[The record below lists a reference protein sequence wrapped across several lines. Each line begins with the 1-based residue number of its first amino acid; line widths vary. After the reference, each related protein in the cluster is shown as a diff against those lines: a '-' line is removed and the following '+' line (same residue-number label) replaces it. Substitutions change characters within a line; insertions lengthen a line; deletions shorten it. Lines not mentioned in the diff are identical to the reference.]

1 MEQYIVSA
9 RKYRPATFRSVIGQ
23 ASLTTT
29 LKNAITTQHL
39 AHAYLFCG
47 PRGVGKTT
55 CARIFA
61 KTINCSKL
69 LESGEACNEC
79 ESCVSFNEQRSLNIF
94 EMDAASNNSVDDIRE
109 LVRQVM
115 IPPQIGKYRVYIID
129 EVHMLSTPAFNAF
142 LKTLEE
148 PPEYAI
154 FILATTE
161 KHKILP
167 TIISRCQVYDF
178 NRIQVTDTVDYL
190 KYVAEN
196 EHITAETEALE
207 VIAQKADGAM
217 RDALSIFD
225 QIVSYC
231 GKDIKY
237 KDVIQILN
245 VLDYEYYLQLV
256 DGFLQGDVIGSLLI
270 FDKIIN
276 KGFDVQSFVSGLSS
290 HIRDLLVAQN
300 EKSLK
305 LLQVSD
311 GVKRQYGEQAKHCPP
326 IFLFRA
332 LELTVQCELNYKT
345 SKNKRLLVELMLIK
359 ICQLIETP
367 EKKNISSTA
376 IKKIESQNPI
386 NQPSKPIETPRP
398 TTNDSNG
405 TEPAVAQP
413 QPTQRVQL
421 QAETQQQKPISKPT
435 SGVLNLSSI
444 LSNKPETKTVASVAT
459 NTLTPQKELPKNG
472 DFTEKQLQE
481 VWAEYAESV
490 SERTFFSKYVSE
502 ITPKR
507 EGTNCLIDVISEQ
520 QFKEFTDNKANI
532 ERFLSERLGSNI
544 KLLIN
549 KCEVERTKIVS
560 PEDMLKN
567 MVAKNDNLQDL
578 INKLNLEIDY

>member
-23 ASLTTT
+23 NSLTTT

-61 KTINCSKL
+61 KTINCSNL

-178 NRIQVTDTVDYL
+178 NRIQVNDTVDYL

-196 EHITAETEALE
+196 EHITAEIEALE

-231 GKDIKY
+231 GKNIKY
-237 KDVIQILN
+237 KEVIEILN

-311 GVKRQYGEQAKHCPP
+311 GVKLQYGEQAKHCPP
-326 IFLFRA
+326 IFLFQA
-332 LELTVQCELNYKT
+332 LELAVQCELNYKT

-359 ICQLIETP
+359 ICQLIEAT
-367 EKKNISSTA
+367 EKKNISSTV
-376 IKKIESQNPI
+376 IKRIEPQKPV
-386 NQPSKPIETPRP
+386 NQLYKPIETPRP
-398 TTNDSNG
+398 TTNDSNR
-405 TEPAVAQP
+405 TESAVAQP
-413 QPTQRVQL
+413 QPTQRVLPQV
-421 QAETQQQKPISKPT
+421 ETQQQKPTSKPA

-444 LSNKPETKTVASVAT
+444 LSSKPKTKTVASVAT
-459 NTLTPQKELPKNG
+459 NTLTPQNELHKNG

-481 VWAEYAESV
+481 RWAEYAESV
-490 SERTFFSKYVSE
+490 SEHTFFSKYVSE
-502 ITPKR
+502 ITPKK

-520 QFKEFTDNKANI
+520 QFKDFTDNRANI
-532 ERFLSERLGSNI
+532 EQFLSERLGSDI
-544 KLLIN
+544 KLFIN
-549 KCEVERTKIVS
+549 KCEVERAKIVS
-560 PEDMLKN
+560 PDYMLKN
-567 MVAKNDNLQDL
+567 MVAKNDNLQEL
-578 INKLNLEIDY
+578 ISRLGLIID

>member
-23 ASLTTT
+23 DSLTTT

-61 KTINCSKL
+61 KTINCSNL
-69 LESGEACNEC
+69 SEAGEACNEC

-178 NRIQVTDTVDYL
+178 NRIQVNDTVSYL

-196 EHITAETEALE
+196 EHITAEAEALE

-231 GKDIKY
+231 GNNIKY
-237 KDVIQILN
+237 KEVIEILN

-276 KGFDVQSFVSGLSS
+276 KGFDVLSFVSGLSS

-300 EKSLK
+300 EKSIK

-311 GVKRQYGEQAKHCPP
+311 GVKRQYGEQAKHCTP
-326 IFLFRA
+326 IFLFQA

-367 EKKNISSTA
+367 EKKNGSPIA
-376 IKKIESQNPI
+376 IKKIEPQNSD
-386 NQPSKPIETPRP
+386 NQPPKTVEIPRP
-398 TTNDSNG
+398 TATESKP
-405 TEPAVAQP
+405 TEPPVTQL
-413 QPTQRVQL
+413 QPT
-421 QAETQQQKPISKPT
+421 QAETQYHKPT
-435 SGVLNLSSI
+435 AKQASSVLNLSSI
-444 LSNKPETKTVASVAT
+444 LSNKPEVKTTYST
-459 NTLTPQKELPKNG
+459 PNTVSDTLHDKPSYNG

-481 VWAEYAESV
+481 IWEEYAESV

-502 ITPKR
+502 ITPKKK
-507 EGTNCLIDVISEQ
+507 GTNCCIDVISEQ
-520 QFKEFTDNKANI
+520 QFKEFNDNRTDI
-532 ERFLSERLGSNI
+532 EQFLSERLGSNI
-544 KLLIN
+544 KLFIN

-560 PEDMLKN
+560 PDDMLKN

-578 INKLNLEIDY
+578 INKLNLEINY